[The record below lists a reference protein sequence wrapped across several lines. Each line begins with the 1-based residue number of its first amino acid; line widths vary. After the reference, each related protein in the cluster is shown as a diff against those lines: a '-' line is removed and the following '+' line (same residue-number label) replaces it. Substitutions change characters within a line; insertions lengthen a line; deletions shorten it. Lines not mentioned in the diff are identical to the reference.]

1 MSTLREDIL
10 FCRNQGSLYTRE
22 CVGDASSSL
31 YLVVA
36 AFPSYSLRV
45 AIPVPIGEDD
55 IQ

>member
-10 FCRNQGSLYTRE
+10 FCENQGSLYTRE

-36 AFPSYSLRV
+36 AFPSYPV
-45 AIPVPIGEDD
+45 ACCNSCADGGR
-55 IQ
+55 